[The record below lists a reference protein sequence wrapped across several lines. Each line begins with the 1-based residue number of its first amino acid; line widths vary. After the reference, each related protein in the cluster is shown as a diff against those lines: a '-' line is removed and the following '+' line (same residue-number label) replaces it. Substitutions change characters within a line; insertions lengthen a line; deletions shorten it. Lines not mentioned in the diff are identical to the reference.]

1 MILVIKYYPVLILIY
16 ILKLYKIRLLTIEW
30 FFDIILI
37 GLIILWVWINKLW
50 LRIQIILSLILIYDF
65 FIMINTL
72 FYLDRFFCILKAK
85 QVRGGLV
92 VSSLTQTYILLIILT
107 FLLLLTRQYGN
118 DTVICYVYCLTLFE
132 FLWIMVFLYYFF
144 GFFKL
149 QQL

>member
-1 MILVIKYYPVLILIY
+1 MILVIKYYPVLILIF

>member
-72 FYLDRFFCILKAK
+72 FYLDRFFGILKAK